1 MKITQ
6 PSAASSP
13 ASNPSPKKSRP
24 PKPKK
29 ERPVKE
35 KKERGKAKG
44 KEPKPKKEPRSRE
57 PKKRIVA
64 ARTNKRPNLADL
76 DLISRHNF
84 LSRTEATMTRMFP
97 LKPLGNHRY
106 EIGQKEQAV
115 SAILKLV
122 LKTDQTN
129 PMTMDWTIPLWNIT
143 QRQDLMPEGVLV
155 TFTRIFERVDDKI
168 AEKAVKRR
176 TNLAI
181 VSSANKKNQKS
192 QNIYVRHDAG
202 LLQAIESGDSVV
214 AFGAEAILTAPDEKS
229 LEEAM
234 KIVQDYLKAN
244 DETRGLTWELDI
256 NRQLQPFVLY
266 GPNVAAKN
274 KDVFYNM
281 TSSDA
286 AISSLFVDSGGDRIL
301 GSEYV
306 GVSVGK
312 IIQSHA
318 AYLLKNPRTLIMGND
333 TVNKTYTLLKKNMPE
348 NYHKLPSQI
357 YWSQVIS
364 RAYLLEGHTVTHF
377 VLDHVDSCGELMEF
391 PLFDQNKLLLDVA
404 KGYLNILEVV
414 DTTDFHDHPER
425 ITGRFTTHLNN
436 IIALLSQYR
445 DVARISTTDDFASIT
460 RSILTDFFV
469 ANKYYSY
476 DPLHHLDDIRLV
488 GRHDQYKTL
497 ADLGGWI
504 AERRKSNR
512 DAQFANA
519 LAELNSIIN
528 ENILPTIPALNQQTD
543 PIIDDLIRRK
553 YRVLDLTGMNVGAI
567 STTGDSTTN
576 VMLISYL
583 NLVLPTLHNGD
594 VLFFHGFSHVE
605 GIAKVIQDMIA
616 NSGIRVDVVFT
627 ESNQTRTS
635 QLLPLLQDSI
645 DLTIVDLYKNG
656 IDKVQKAFAIDA
668 GYAAKLKDQPGS
680 FYMQTS
686 ISSDY
691 VYLDHIL

>member
-6 PSAASSP
+6 PGTTPSSKPKAA
-13 ASNPSPKKSRP
+13 
-24 PKPKK
+24 PKK
-29 ERPVKE
+29 ERPPRKE
-35 KKERGKAKG
+35 KAGKPIREKKMKQKPKG
-44 KEPKPKKEPRSRE
+44 KEPKR
-57 PKKRIVA
+57 RIVA
-64 ARTNKRPNLADL
+64 ARTNKKPNLAEL
-76 DLISRHNF
+76 NLVSRHNF

-97 LKPLGNHRY
+97 LKSLENHRY
-106 EIGQKEQAV
+106 EVGQKEEAV

-143 QRQDLMPEGVLV
+143 QRDRMLPKGVLV
-155 TFTRIFERVDDKI
+155 TFTRVFERVDDKL

-181 VSSANKKNQKS
+181 VSSANKKNRKS

-202 LLQAIESGDSVV
+202 LLNAIESGDSVV
-214 AFGAEAILTAPDEKS
+214 TFGAEAILTAPDEKT

-234 KIVQDYLKAN
+234 KILQDYLKAN
-244 DETRGLTWELDI
+244 DETRGLSWELDI
-256 NRQLQPFVLY
+256 NRQLQPFLLY
-266 GPNVAAKN
+266 GPNVNAKN

-333 TVNKTYTLLKKNMPE
+333 TVNKTYTLLEKRMPE
-348 NYHKLPSQI
+348 TYHNLPSQI
-357 YWSQVIS
+357 YWSHAIS

-377 VLDHVDSCGELMEF
+377 VLDHMDSCEELMEF

-469 ANKYYSY
+469 ANKYYHY
-476 DPLHHLDDIRLV
+476 DSLHHLDDIRLV

-605 GIAKVIQDMIA
+605 GIARVIQDMIA

-635 QLLPLLQDSI
+635 QLLSLLQDSI

-656 IDKVQKAFAIDA
+656 IDKVQKAFAIDS
-668 GYAAKLKDQPGS
+668 GYASKLRDYPGS
-680 FYMQTS
+680 FYMKTS

-691 VYLDHIL
+691 VLLDHIL